1 MPKIA
6 AFSAKFTVAAKTFR
20 EVVNRM
26 AGADAVVLSAGQG
39 GLTFESRGEG
49 LNATVA
55 LAECSSGEAKAAY
68 NPELLMRFLKAGF
81 GDELA
86 GEFGTRLPIVLRCD
100 LRPGSAD
107 YWLAPRVDPCDLRP
121 GSADPCE

>member
-39 GLTFESRGEG
+39 GLTFESKGEG
-49 LNATVA
+49 PTVA

-86 GEFGTRLPIVLRCD
+86 GEFGTRLPVRLRCD
-100 LRPGSAD
+100 MRPGSAD
-107 YWLAPRVDPCDLRP
+107 YWLAPRV
-121 GSADPCE
+121 E